1 VSILPK
7 SHLYFFLTLLSA
19 GKSLLIYMVSLILD
33 NMIIRLRRE
42 MMFMK
47 RILVILLSIISI
59 LVIGSVMNF
68 IPKDYVSVVVYKNVA
83 QNYSNLK
90 NTTTFSF
97 LLDTMGF
104 EGLIKSMLQTQ
115 LLSYGLELDEFLDVF
130 SNEIM
135 TVTFENKDVCVVAG
149 PSESAGKVVDA
160 LRDIIS
166 QTTGE
171 GTSVVVEAYEG
182 YVFIAGKKE
191 SIEKCKEGGGSIPKT
206 FPESAWVIS
215 YSPSAKLED
224 MEFSAEG
231 YSLFEDG
238 KAISKGTIVPLNQS
252 AREFL
257 SNLEP
262 IGGDLKDMVAGEL
275 TLYLN
280 MKDPV
285 TFLETLTKSLE
296 GIAQEVQNE
305 IPLEI
310 KPPEEK
316 EMKVLEDLKGKVHGL
331 GYLALDFHEP
341 LVEIMMGA
349 TEVTTQPKLKVSLKA
364 DVTSQDL
371 EELFKSGEVSYERR
385 GDYYLVENRFYVRAK
400 GGYVNAYYPDPN
412 VSFSPDALEKVK
424 ERMEGDESLLLY
436 VDLSELIESLSGTQK
451 EAYILLKL
459 KVVDGKV
466 NTSFILK

>member
-1 VSILPK
+1 MGI
-7 SHLYFFLTLLSA
+7 
-19 GKSLLIYMVSLILD
+19 
-33 NMIIRLRRE
+33 
-42 MMFMK
+42 
-47 RILVILLSIISI
+47 
-59 LVIGSVMNF
+59 VMNF
-68 IPKDYVSVVVYKNVA
+68 IPKDYVSVAVYKNVA
-83 QNYSNLK
+83 QNYNNLK
-90 NTTTFSF
+90 STTTFSF

-115 LLSYGLELDEFLDVF
+115 LLSYGLELDEFLNVL

-135 TVTFENKDVCVVAG
+135 MVTFENKDVCVVAG
-149 PSESAGKVVDA
+149 PSENADKVVDA

-182 YVFIAGKKE
+182 YVFVAGKKE
-191 SIEKCKEGGGSIPKT
+191 SIEKCKEGGGSIPET
-206 FPESAWVIS
+206 FPENAWAIS
-215 YSPSAKLED
+215 YSPSAKLGD
-224 MEFSAEG
+224 MEFSTKG
-231 YSLFEDG
+231 YSFFEDG

-252 AREFL
+252 AKEFL

-262 IGGDLKDMVAGEL
+262 VGGDLKGMTAGEL

-296 GIAQEVQNE
+296 EIAQEVQNE

-310 KPPEEK
+310 KPPEEE

-341 LVEIMMGA
+341 LVELMMGA

-364 DVTSQDL
+364 DVTFQDL
-371 EELFKSGEVSYERR
+371 EELFKSGEVSYEKK
-385 GDYYLVENRFYVRAK
+385 GNYYLVEKQLYVEAK
-400 GGYVNAYYPDPN
+400 DRYVNVYYPDPN
-412 VSFSPDALEKVK
+412 VSFNPDALEKVK
-424 ERMEGDESLLLY
+424 EHMEGNESLLLY
-436 VDLSELIESLSGTQK
+436 VDLSKFIESLSGTQE
-451 EAYILLKL
+451 EAHILLKVQ
-459 KVVDGKV
+459 VVDGKV
-466 NTSFILK
+466 NTSLILK